1 MPILTICTN
10 VAKEKVSIDLVK
22 KLVDVVASSLG
33 KPKAYVVVH
42 INPGQLMSFAGG
54 DGLAAIGRLTS
65 IGQINRESNTKTMS
79 AVASVLEADLGVPSE
94 AFYLSF
100 EDLAPANIGWKK
112 STFADMFG

>member
-1 MPILTICTN
+1 M
-10 VAKEKVSIDLVK
+10 A
-22 KLVDVVASSLG
+22 
-33 KPKAYVVVH
+33 
-42 INPGQLMSFAGG
+42 
-54 DGLAAIGRLTS
+54 
-65 IGQINRESNTKTMS
+65 